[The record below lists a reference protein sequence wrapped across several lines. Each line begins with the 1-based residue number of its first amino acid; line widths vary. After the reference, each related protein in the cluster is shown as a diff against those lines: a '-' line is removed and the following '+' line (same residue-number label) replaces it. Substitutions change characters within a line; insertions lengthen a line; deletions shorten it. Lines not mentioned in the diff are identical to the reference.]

1 MLILDKREDV
11 ETLRNLGADD
21 RLIARI
27 FLFEGRMISVFGALS
42 GIVLGLLLCFLQQ
55 RFGLISL
62 GRQWKFCSG
71 RLSGKCTCH
80 GYYSGILNGHHCRL
94 LVRMVSGEIPQ
105 QAAAEKKIKKQL
117 LLTDNRQ
124 SVTQGRMTFST
135 RIPRHQIIE
144 GFDTDCCRS
153 VRWGCSSST
162 WPSHKVLSAMIYPPP
177 ERRASTIS

>member
-62 GRQWKFCSG
+62 GGGKRKFCSR

-80 GYYSGILNGHHCRL
+80 GYYSGIRNGHHCRL

-105 QAAAEKKIKKQL
+105 QAAAEKKIEKQL

-124 SVTQGRMTFST
+124 SVTQGENDFST
-135 RIPRHQIIE
+135 RASRATKSLKALILIV
-144 GFDTDCCRS
+144 CRS

-162 WPSHKVLSAMIYPPP
+162 WPSHKVLSAMI
-177 ERRASTIS
+177 